1 MVDDEG
7 SERAREQA
15 NKHFEELSMDNMEL
29 MKEYQ
34 ARAKSLAFNVKYHG
48 VEVAEQ
54 EISSRIL
61 NVLPSAY
68 DPEIRNI
75 ELKTDFS

>member
-1 MVDDEG
+1 MVDDES

-15 NKHFEELSMDNMEL
+15 NKHFELSMDNMEL
-29 MKEYQ
+29 MKGYQ

-61 NVLPSAY
+61 SVLPSAY